1 MITKLSMIA
10 KGIAIA
16 VVIGIIIKL
25 ILPENSNKK
34 YIKVVISLFI
44 LFTII
49 SPVIGKKTD
58 LNDIDFENYLKN
70 ETELNGTE
78 SSEKIKENY
87 NNSIKEKFINKTI
100 KTINEKLNAK
110 EIYCNKIEIKI
121 DDSFNITEIKMS
133 GLYKD
138 DNKNSKEKNENNT
151 KVNKIA
157 INEIEE
163 IDLKNNINGIS
174 SNTSE
179 DNSNGKSKISDYE
192 KEKIIEYLE
201 ENFKVDEKNII
212 LGES

>member
-1 MITKLSMIA
+1 MITKISMIA

-70 ETELNGTE
+70 EIELNGTE

-87 NNSIKEKFINKTI
+87 DNSIKEKFINKTI
-100 KTINEKLNAK
+100 ETINEKLNEK

-138 DNKNSKEKNENNT
+138 NNKNSKEKNENNI

-179 DNSNGKSKISDYE
+179 DNRNGKLKISDDE

>member
-70 ETELNGTE
+70 EIELNGTE

-100 KTINEKLNAK
+100 ETINEKLNAK

-138 DNKNSKEKNENNT
+138 NNKNSKEKNENNI

-179 DNSNGKSKISDYE
+179 DNRNGKLKISDDE